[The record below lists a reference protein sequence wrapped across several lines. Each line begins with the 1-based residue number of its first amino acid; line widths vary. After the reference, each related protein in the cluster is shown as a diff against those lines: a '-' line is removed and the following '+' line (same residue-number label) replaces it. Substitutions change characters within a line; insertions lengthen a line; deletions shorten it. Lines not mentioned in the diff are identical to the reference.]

1 MAAANPVAVTVP
13 QLGPNFGPAL
23 SIIDPSAI
31 AAAIFYLVVLL
42 VIIYTAI
49 ASYHWIRYGHR
60 SVMAI
65 PAIAIHIAV
74 SLGLIGFAL
83 TGLP

>member
-1 MAAANPVAVTVP
+1 MASPPPISVP
-13 QLGPNFGPAL
+13 HLGPDFGPTL
-23 SIIDPSAI
+23 GIIDPSAV
-31 AAAIFYLVVLL
+31 ASALFYLVIVL
-42 VIIYTAI
+42 VIIYTII

-60 SVMAI
+60 SVFAI